1 MKLLFRRIGRHWIN
15 ISLNFGSLLL
25 GLVSFLL
32 ILNYVIFEYS
42 YDTFHEGSD
51 RIYRMYVTAMRGD
64 EALESMAVLSAPIAP
79 EIQKAFPEVE
89 ASVRIR
95 TPGNNAG
102 YNVVTFHNKS
112 FVERTVAFVDPSFF
126 DVFNFPIVQGDDKQP
141 LDEPNSIV
149 ISEAYAKKY
158 FENKN
163 PIGRV
168 LKFKNLNSEYLCKV
182 TAVSKVPENSHLNFD
197 MFINLNTYFSAYD
210 QEKGRTDWAVHG
222 FYSYMRLREGTE
234 PREFEKRYKEHLD
247 EINAF
252 AKSIPELDFYYL
264 MQPLDKVHFETAH
277 LNYSLEGRKV
287 SKAAV
292 DSLLM
297 LSLLTII
304 ISWFNFTNL
313 SMHRYTLGTRDIAI
327 RKIMGSSKIS
337 AVKSY
342 FYESLLV
349 SFAATVAAIL
359 VTQMILPSFNELV
372 GLDLSYYIFNYPI
385 IWISMILF
393 LLSSAMI
400 SSGVPGIVMA
410 KINPINTI
418 RSKNVFV
425 SNKFTRRLKGVLI
438 VSQLV
443 AILALSLGSYT
454 VYQQISYMLNM
465 EVGAD
470 IENTIILREPIE
482 DRTGDT
488 HVQRL
493 ITLKERLE
501 RSPQV
506 ESVCISSD
514 VPTIDLTW
522 NELYSSD
529 HTETDMSI
537 GSSWIDPDFVGAY
550 NINILAGR
558 SFEKDRLSDSTSVVM
573 NQSAMYLLGFK
584 DPEEALN
591 SNITRY
597 GQQLKVVGIMDDYH
611 TTPMRKAQT
620 PVIYNYINSGKY
632 QYVSVKYNSNSL
644 RAIDTVTESWESVY
658 TTREGMEFFFLNE
671 HFGMQY
677 DSEKYFAKVMLVL
690 ALISIILGVF
700 GIYGILHND
709 IAARTKEIAMRKV
722 LGSTNLNVIFVL
734 SKEILQFVLI
744 ATVLGWVLIYY
755 IIRQWLENY
764 AYSIDMPVL
773 SFFLGGLLILLIAVL
788 SILSNVFSV
797 VGKKPIQALKA
808 E

>member
-15 ISLNFGSLLL
+15 ISINFGSLLL

-42 YDTFHEGSD
+42 YDTLHDGSD
-51 RIYRMYVTAMRGD
+51 RIYRMYVDILKGEEILDR
-64 EALESMAVLSAPIAP
+64 MAVLPAPIAP
-79 EIQKAFPEVE
+79 EIEKAFPEVE

-102 YNVVTFHNKS
+102 YNVVTYRKKS

-126 DVFNFPIVQGDDKQP
+126 DVFSFPITRGDDKQP
-141 LDEPNSIV
+141 LSEPNSIV

-182 TAVSKVPENSHLNFD
+182 TAVSQVPENSHVNFD
-197 MFINLNTYFSAYD
+197 MFVNMDTYFSGYD
-210 QEKGRTDWAVHG
+210 LPNGRKDWGTHG
-222 FYSYMRLREGTE
+222 FYSYIKLREGTD
-234 PREFEKRYKEHLD
+234 PRQFEERYKGLLD
-247 EINAF
+247 EIHAF
-252 AKSIPELDFYYL
+252 AKSVPELTFFYL
-264 MQPLDKVHFETAH
+264 LQSIDKVHFESAH
-277 LNYSLEGRKV
+277 LNYNLEGRKV

-327 RKIMGSSKIS
+327 RKIMGSSKLNS
-337 AVKSY
+337 VKSY
-342 FYESLLV
+342 FSESVLV
-349 SFAATVAAIL
+349 SFAATVAAIFI
-359 VTQMILPSFNELV
+359 TQMILPYFNELV

-385 IWISMILF
+385 IWISMVLF
-393 LLSSAMI
+393 LLSSALI
-400 SSGVPGIVMA
+400 SSGVPGIVMSRA
-410 KINPINTI
+410 NPLNSI
-418 RSKNVFV
+418 RSKNIFV

-454 VYQQISYMLNM
+454 VYQQISYMLNI

-470 IENTIILREPIE
+470 INNTVILREPIE
-482 DRTGDT
+482 DRTSDT

-493 ITLKERLE
+493 ITLKERIE
-501 RSPQV
+501 NFPQV

-514 VPTIDLTW
+514 VPTIDLSW

-529 HTETDMSI
+529 HTETDLSI
-537 GSSWIDPDFVGAY
+537 GSSWIDPDFVDSY

-558 SFEKDRLSDSTSVVM
+558 SFDDNRLSDSTAVIM
-573 NQSAMYLLGFK
+573 NKSAMYLLGF
-584 DPEEALN
+584 DTPQDALN

-597 GQQLKVVGIMDDYH
+597 GQQLKVVGIMEDYH
-611 TTPMRKAQT
+611 TTPMRKVET
-620 PVIYNYINSGKY
+620 PVIYNYINSSKY
-632 QYVSVKYNSNSL
+632 QYISVKYNSNSL
-644 RAIDTVTESWESVY
+644 RAIDAITEAWESIYV
-658 TTREGMEFFFLNE
+658 TREGMEYFFLNE
-671 HFGMQY
+671 HFRTQY

-690 ALISIILGVF
+690 AIISIVLGVF

-722 LGSTNLNVIFVL
+722 LGSTNLHVIFVL
-734 SKEILQFVLI
+734 SKDILAFALI
-744 ATVLGWVLIYY
+744 ATVLGWALIYY
-755 IIRQWLENY
+755 IIGEWLQNY
-764 AYSIDMPVL
+764 AYSIDMPVF
-773 SFFLGGLLILLIAVL
+773 SFFLGGLLILVIAVL